1 MQCMSCRKELSD
13 NCYTFCPFCG
23 KPIGND
29 AVKLYSEGM
38 NYYNANDYTEALK
51 WIRRAA
57 ELGHQDAQY
66 RLGCMYNNGQS
77 VVQNYVEAVKWYRK
91 AAEQGHKEAQCNLG
105 FMYENGQG
113 VKQDYAEAVK
123 WYWNAAQQG
132 DVNAQCN
139 LGFMYETGQGV
150 AQNYTEAE
158 KWYLKAAEE
167 GLARA
172 QYNLGNMYLWGKGVE
187 QDVYEAVTWFK
198 KAAKQGYEIAQSTLD
213 YVNKNGRYD
222 SYNNEVD
229 IKYSFDFDEPVTVS
243 EVCVKVGDEICK
255 WDILLKWHYDTFS
268 TRYAH
273 CVQSEKVRGVVT
285 SIYVKKGDKIKK
297 GKIVMTVKRCKV
309 NKKQTYYGMVDFSIE
324 NHVIRLIKSLF
335 GK

>member
-1 MQCMSCRKELSD
+1 MQCTNCGKELMG
-13 NCYTFCPFCG
+13 NFIYCPFCG
-23 KPIGND
+23 KPTCND
-29 AVKLYSEGM
+29 AEQLYSEGIS
-38 NYYNANDYTEALK
+38 YYNAKNYAEALK
-51 WIRRAA
+51 WLLKVA
-57 ELGHQDAQY
+57 ELGHSDAQY
-66 RLGCMYNNGQS
+66 WLGVMYNNGQG
-77 VVQNYVEAVKWYRK
+77 VIQNFVEAAKWYRK
-91 AAEQGHKEAQCNLG
+91 AAEQGHRGAQCSLG

-113 VKQDYAEAVK
+113 VRQDYAEAVK

-150 AQNYTEAE
+150 VQNYTEAE

-187 QDVYEAVTWFK
+187 QDVYEAVIWFK
-198 KAAKQGYEIAQSTLD
+198 KAAKQGDEIAQNSLD

-285 SIYVKKGDKIKK
+285 NIYVKKGDKIKK

-309 NKKQTYYGMVDFSIE
+309 NKKQIYYGMVDFYIE
-324 NHVIRLIKSLF
+324 NHAIRLIKSLF
-335 GK
+335 SK